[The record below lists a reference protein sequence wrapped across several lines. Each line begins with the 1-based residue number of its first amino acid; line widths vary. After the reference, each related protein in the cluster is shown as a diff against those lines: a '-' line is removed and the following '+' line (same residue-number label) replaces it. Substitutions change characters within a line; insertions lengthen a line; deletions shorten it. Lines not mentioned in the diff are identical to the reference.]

1 MPFPITEFYI
11 HMRAHAQV
19 GVRHTLPLA
28 PPEAIQVLLVYGL
41 NGIVRGF
48 VLDANLIL
56 AHSQCWF
63 CQVSF
68 TSLTGSE

>member
-48 VLDANLIL
+48 V
-56 AHSQCWF
+56 
-63 CQVSF
+63 
-68 TSLTGSE
+68 